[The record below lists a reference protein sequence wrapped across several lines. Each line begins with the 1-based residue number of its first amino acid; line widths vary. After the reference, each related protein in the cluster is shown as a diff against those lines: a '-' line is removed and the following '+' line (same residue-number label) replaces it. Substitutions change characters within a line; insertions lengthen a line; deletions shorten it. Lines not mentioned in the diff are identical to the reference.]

1 MRNYIQLLLLIFL
14 TNNLISQTLDAGA
27 YGSDGL
33 FLFGITKTRPVP
45 SMRVK
50 GSMYYN
56 KKFQPGY
63 LRYYNKMMTEKSYMR
78 YNAFT
83 DEIEMASSE
92 ITDNSSI
99 IVFKD
104 RHIAP
109 VFSGETYVYLPY
121 RLDDGRAYIGYLI
134 EIYNG
139 DKFNLYLRRNKQ
151 FMEEVKA
158 RTGMDNPFPPRYIDR
173 MDFYISFNSGTPSI
187 LKPTKK
193 RILSYFPNNQDEIRA
208 FIKSYKLKVSEKES
222 IVRIF
227 EFAEKLE

>member
-1 MRNYIQLLLLIFL
+1 MFL
-14 TNNLISQTLDAGA
+14 TNNLVSQTLDAGA

-33 FLFGITKTRPVP
+33 FVFGISKTRPVP

-56 KKFQPGY
+56 EKFQPGY

-92 ITDNSSI
+92 ITEKSSI

-134 EIYNG
+134 ELYNG

-158 RTGMDNPFPPRYIDR
+158 RTGLENPSGSLIKPPNPPSPLITCEEWVASTLDL
-173 MDFYISFNSGTPSI
+173 ILVTKALPASTSTPDV
-187 LKPTKK
+187 L
-193 RILSYFPNNQDEIRA
+193 
-208 FIKSYKLKVSEKES
+208 
-222 IVRIF
+222 
-227 EFAEKLE
+227 